1 MNRYIRLAILTVA
14 FAHLGGNA
22 AAAQVIGINGG
33 LSRASIAGNDADRA
47 ESIRGIKAG
56 AAATFPLDG
65 NFEFQVGAAFVE
77 KGFKVGDHFSIGM
90 DYIEVPVM
98 LRISV
103 PVDGRISPHLA
114 GGLGVGFNI
123 GCRAATF
130 FEGNPGNVDCEEIDF
145 ESKGVD
151 WGFMANAGLSIA
163 TSDKLSVTFD
173 VAYDT
178 GRSSVVDDFGGVVEV
193 FRGFDR
199 PVTNRAWSF
208 LMGVALPIK

>member
-1 MNRYIRLAILTVA
+1 MNPYIRLATLTIAVV
-14 FAHLGGNA
+14 FFSGNA
-22 AAAQVIGINGG
+22 AFAQVIGINGG
-33 LSRASIAGNDADRA
+33 LSRASITGNDADRA
-47 ESIRGIKAG
+47 ESIWGIKAG
-56 AAATFPLDG
+56 ATATFPLDG

-77 KGFKVGDHFSIGM
+77 KGFKFGDRFSVGM

-114 GGLGVGFNI
+114 VGLGVGFNI

-130 FEGNPGNVDCEEIDF
+130 FEGRPGNVDCEEIEF

-163 TSDKLSVTFD
+163 TSDKFSVTLD

-178 GRSSVVDDFGGVVEV
+178 GRSSVVDDFDGVIEV

-208 LMGVALPIK
+208 LMGIAFPIN